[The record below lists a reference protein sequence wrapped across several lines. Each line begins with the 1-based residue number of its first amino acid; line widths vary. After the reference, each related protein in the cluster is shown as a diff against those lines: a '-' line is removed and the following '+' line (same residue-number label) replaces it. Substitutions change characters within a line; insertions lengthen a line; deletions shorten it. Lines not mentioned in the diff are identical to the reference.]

1 MSAEKPQRGI
11 DDLDQQILALLE
23 ENGRATY
30 VQIADR
36 IGLSQTP
43 CAERIKRLERDGYI
57 EGYSARLNPDLI
69 GRGFTVFIQVTF
81 TDTSNETFER
91 FSQTL
96 SDIDE
101 VVECHMIAGGY
112 DCLLKV
118 CVESMDAFRTA
129 LTNKISTIPGIS
141 QTNSYAVIDVVK
153 RSSRLL

>member
-1 MSAEKPQRGI
+1 MSAEKQQRGI
-11 DDLDQQILALLE
+11 DDTDRKILAMLE

-30 VQIADR
+30 VQVAER

-81 TDTSNETFER
+81 SDTSNETFEE
-91 FSQTL
+91 FSRAL
-96 SDIDE
+96 PDIEE

-118 CVESMDAFRTA
+118 CVESMDVFRSV
-129 LTNKISTIPGIS
+129 LTEKISTIPGIA

-153 RSSRLL
+153 RSSRLM